1 MCSVISTFQLVITLT
16 AVILVT
22 IFWYFAHIFW
32 LVTGMAS
39 RSCWTYECFLFKSST
54 GRFKYFINT
63 STYCK
68 YQTLLGYFAFKD
80 ARALTFLLKYFELI
94 VIAIILNIFFQ
105 FKFVN
110 LFFFVKFVVLISS
123 LLTCHAEIP
132 YCYAPYVSISIY
144 Q

>member
-1 MCSVISTFQLVITLT
+1 
-16 AVILVT
+16 
-22 IFWYFAHIFW
+22 
-32 LVTGMAS
+32 MAS
-39 RSCWTYECFLFKSST
+39 RSCCFWYECFLFKSST
-54 GRFKYFINT
+54 GRFQYFINA

-80 ARALTFLLKYFELI
+80 ARALTFLMKCFELI

-105 FKFVN
+105 FEFVN

-123 LLTCHAEIP
+123 LLTCHVEIP
-132 YCYAPYVSISIY
+132 YCYAPYVSISIC

>member
-22 IFWYFAHIFW
+22 IFWYFAHIFACF
-32 LVTGMAS
+32 LAS
-39 RSCWTYECFLFKSST
+39 HWNGFSFECFLFKSST

-63 STYCK
+63 STYGK

-94 VIAIILNIFFQ
+94 VIAIILHIFFQ
-105 FKFVN
+105 FVN

-123 LLTCHAEIP
+123 LLTCHVEIP
-132 YCYAPYVSISIY
+132 YCYAPHVSISIY